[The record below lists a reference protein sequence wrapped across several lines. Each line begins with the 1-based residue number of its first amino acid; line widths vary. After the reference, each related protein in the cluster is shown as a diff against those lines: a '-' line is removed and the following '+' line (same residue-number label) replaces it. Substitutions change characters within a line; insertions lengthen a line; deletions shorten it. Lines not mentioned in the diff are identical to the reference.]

1 MKIFKILAMF
11 LVTAILCLT
20 IGNAVTGHGI
30 KGNSNLNVTVLA
42 NETGTGTGTTGIK
55 IFTIKEMNK
64 EPIADK
70 LKVPIVD
77 DDGFTILCDF
87 TNGYKCDLICIL
99 GVKLETCFDVYGF
112 KSWTVNCV
120 P

>member
-42 NETGTGTGTTGIK
+42 NETGTGTGTEGGTANK
-55 IFTIKEMNK
+55 KKE
-64 EPIADK
+64 
-70 LKVPIVD
+70 LKDVVPIEISYSD
-77 DDGFTILCDF
+77 EYTSGSFI
-87 TNGYKCDLICIL
+87 
-99 GVKLETCFDVYGF
+99 CFDTLVKCEVWCGPGGSEECEVGYDWRKDGLSCR
-112 KSWTVNCV
+112 KK
-120 P
+120 